1 MYDLP
6 GAYIRDFVELTARW
20 NVEPARLLQGLPLT
34 AEALADPATR
44 VPLRVCEA
52 ILARGLE
59 LTKEPALGVHL
70 GMAMRVSSHGFLG
83 FAAMTANTVREAL
96 ELAVRFASTR
106 TSAIGLSLH
115 VEGDLASVAIEERT
129 PLPPVL
135 REVLVLALLIGV
147 WQLGMQ
153 LTGKPLDGT
162 GECAFPRPR
171 FPLPEP
177 RGGERPDN
185 RLRFDRPVHRLVF
198 SAAELDLPIVTADA
212 AAKRLAKDQLEKE
225 LAAIAESELV
235 ARVRAVLADGVP
247 SIVELARQ
255 LKMSPRTLKRRLAE
269 HGTTYSELRDDHRRQ
284 RALLLL
290 DDRSLSIGE
299 IAQRLGYTELP
310 NFTRAFKKWT
320 GMTPAAY
327 RAPTRPPRPAP

>member
-20 NVEPARLLQGLPLT
+20 KVDPARLLRGLPVT
-34 AEALADPATR
+34 AESLADPATR
-44 VPLRVCEA
+44 VPLQVCEA
-52 ILARGLE
+52 ILARGIE

-83 FAAMTANTVREAL
+83 FAAMTANNVREAL

-106 TSAIGLSLH
+106 TNAIGLSLH
-115 VEGDLASVAIEERT
+115 VEGDRASVAIEERT
-129 PLPPVL
+129 PLPPAL
-135 REVLVLALLIGV
+135 REVLVLALVIGV

-153 LTGKPLDGT
+153 LTGKPLDGV
-162 GECAFPRPR
+162 GECAFPRPK
-171 FPLPEP
+171 FPLPV
-177 RGGERPDN
+177 GD

-198 SAAELDLPIVTADA
+198 SARELDLPLVTADA
-212 AAKRLAKDQLEKE
+212 AAKRLAKDQLERE
-225 LAAIAESELV
+225 LAALAEADIV
-235 ARVRAVLADGVP
+235 ARVRTALADGSP
-247 SIVELARQ
+247 SIVELAKR

-269 HGTTYSELRDDHRRQ
+269 HATTYSELRDDQRRQ

-290 DDRSLSIGE
+290 DDRSLSISE
-299 IAQRLGYTELP
+299 IALRLGYTELP

-320 GMTPAAY
+320 GATPAAY
-327 RAPTRPPRPAP
+327 RAQRMS

>member
-20 NVEPARLLQGLPLT
+20 NVEPARLLKGLPVT
-34 AEALADPATR
+34 VEALADPATR

-59 LTKEPALGVHL
+59 LTREPALGVHL
-70 GMAMRVSSHGFLG
+70 GMTMRMSSHGFLG
-83 FAAMTANTVREAL
+83 FAAMTASTTREAL

-106 TSAIGLSLH
+106 TNAIALSLN
-115 VEGDLASVAIEERT
+115 VEGGLASVAIEERT

-135 REVLVLALLIGV
+135 REVLVLALVIGV

-153 LTGKPLDGT
+153 LTGKPLDGI
-162 GECAFPRPR
+162 GECAFPRPKY
-171 FPLPEP
+171 PLP
-177 RGGERPDN
+177 DA

-198 SAAELDLPIVTADA
+198 PASELELPLVSADP
-212 AAKRLAKDQLEKE
+212 AAKRLAKDQLERE
-225 LAAIAESELV
+225 LAALAEAGV
-235 ARVRAVLADGVP
+235 IVRVRAALAEGTP
-247 SIVELARQ
+247 TIVELAKQ
-255 LKMSPRTLKRRLAE
+255 LKMSARTLKRRLAE
-269 HGTTYSELRDDHRRQ
+269 HGTTYSALRDDQRRQ

-290 DDRSLSIGE
+290 DDRSLSISE
-299 IAQRLGYTELP
+299 IALRLDYTELP

-320 GMTPAAY
+320 GLTPAAY
-327 RAPTRPPRPAP
+327 RARMS